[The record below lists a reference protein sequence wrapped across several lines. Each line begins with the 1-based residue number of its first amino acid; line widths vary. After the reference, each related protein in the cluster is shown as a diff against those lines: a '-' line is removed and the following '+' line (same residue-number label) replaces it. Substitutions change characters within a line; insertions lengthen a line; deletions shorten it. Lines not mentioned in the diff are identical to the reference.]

1 MAIPFTRYVAITSA
15 VGAGEAFRRRDLIAR
30 LFTTNGELPTLTVQE
45 FDTADAVG
53 RYFGTDT
60 EEFRRARFYFGFTSK
75 LTTRPG
81 MISFARWA
89 NADTAASVLGSNH
102 QALDQLQTITA
113 GTFQV
118 EFGGTSHTLDS
129 LNFSGDNSFSDV
141 ASAIQNELRTG
152 SGAVFT
158 QATVTYNTTR
168 SRFEITAGATGAN
181 TVTVT
186 AGSTN
191 DAAGPLGLL
200 EANGA
205 RLSYGVATQ
214 SITDLLSAS
223 TERSNNFGSFGF
235 MSMPQLSQ
243 PQKVEAATWN
253 NGQNVLFQFHT
264 SSLPT
269 ETQAL
274 SAAVIAL
281 AGTGI
286 TLNRPTLTDQYPEML
301 PMAVLAA
308 TDYTRRNSTQNFMF
322 QVDDRLTATVTT
334 SVDADLYDGQ
344 RVNYYGQT
352 QTAGQLRQF
361 YQRGV
366 LTGGIDDPVDMN
378 TYANEQWLKD
388 DAGVRIM
395 NLLVALPKVS
405 ANQRGR
411 GQLLAAV
418 QETINQALLNGTISV
433 GRALTGTQRTFITLQ
448 TGNEL
453 AHHQVSTSGYWVD
466 AQIQSFQTSD
476 NRTEFRARYTL
487 IYLKDDVIRMV
498 QGTHT
503 LI

>member
-15 VGAGEAFRRRDLIAR
+15 VGAGAAFRRRDLIAR
-30 LFTTNGELPTLTVQE
+30 IFTTSSELPTLSIRE
-45 FDTADAVG
+45 FDSADAVG

-60 EEFRRARFYFGFTSK
+60 EEFRRAQFYFGFTSK

-89 NADTAASVLGSNH
+89 NADVAATILGSEH
-102 QALDQLQTITA
+102 QALDQLQAITA
-113 GTFQV
+113 GTFMV
-118 EFGGTSHTLDS
+118 SFGGTTTTLDN
-129 LNFSGDNSFSDV
+129 LDFSSDNSFADV
-141 ASAIQNELRTG
+141 ADALQTELRTG
-152 SGAVFT
+152 SGGVFT
-158 QATVTYNTTR
+158 SATVTYNTTR

-181 TVTVT
+181 VVEVT

-205 RLSYGVATQ
+205 ILSDGIDAQT
-214 SITDLLSAS
+214 ITDVLSAS

-235 MSMPQLSQ
+235 MSTPALSQ
-243 PQKVEAATWN
+243 QNKVDAATWN
-253 NGQNVLFQFHT
+253 NGQNVLFQYHT
-264 SSLPT
+264 PVLPT
-269 ETQAL
+269 ESQAL
-274 SAAVIAL
+274 STAIIGL
-281 AGTGI
+281 AGVGM
-286 TLNRPTLTDQYPEML
+286 TLNRANLNNEFPEML

-322 QVDDRLTATVTT
+322 QTTGGLTATVTT
-334 SVDADLYDGQ
+334 SEDADLYDSQ

-352 QTAGQLRQF
+352 QTAGQLREF

-366 LTGGIDDPVDMN
+366 LTGGLDDPVDQN

-388 DAGVRIM
+388 DSGVRIM
-395 NLLVALPKVS
+395 NLLLALPKVS

-411 GQLLAAV
+411 GQLLATI
-418 QETINQALLNGTISV
+418 QETIQQALLNGTISV
-433 GRALTGTQRTFITLQ
+433 GRALTGTQQTFITLQ
-448 TGNEL
+448 TGDEL